1 MSDAPDMTPDS
12 PETREAR
19 SAPCAGSAFPMPDY
33 LDGIY
38 SEPAGWLPY
47 DIESGYEKRPCMI
60 RLVSGREEGPCWPNA
75 GKFNHL
81 SRGTQWPEGA
91 VVAVAYYRPAEETP
105 NDDSATPVA

>member
-1 MSDAPDMTPDS
+1 MSEDNRARQFAP
-12 PETREAR
+12 
-19 SAPCAGSAFPMPDY
+19 APGSAFPLPDY

-47 DIESGYEKRPCMI
+47 DLESGYEKRPCMI

-105 NDDSATPVA
+105 NR